1 MVKLRKHSSPAF
13 RPGEVWVGA
22 SGIKVVVVK
31 TFKDRVETDCLSDW
45 NVTYLTGEGL
55 KTHTKDCWSFQCRYT
70 HISDMKEKK
79 DKTTN

>member
-1 MVKLRKHSSPAF
+1 MIKIRKPCGPAF
-13 RPGEVWVGA
+13 NNGEVWVSANGTR
-22 SGIKVVVVK
+22 VVVVK
-31 TFKDRVETDCLSDW
+31 VFKDNVTTNLVSDW

>member
-13 RPGEVWVGA
+13 GEGEVWVGS
-22 SGIKVVVVK
+22 SGAKVVVVN
-31 TFKDRVETDCLSDW
+31 TFKDKVETDRLSDW
-45 NVTYLTGEGL
+45 NVTYLTGGGL

-79 DKTTN
+79 NKTTN

>member
-1 MVKLRKHSSPAF
+1 MKWTH
-13 RPGEVWVGA
+13 
-22 SGIKVVVVK
+22 KVVVVNI
-31 TFKDRVETDCLSDW
+31 FKDKVETDRLSDW

-55 KTHTKDCWSFQCRYT
+55 KTHTKDCGSFQCRYT